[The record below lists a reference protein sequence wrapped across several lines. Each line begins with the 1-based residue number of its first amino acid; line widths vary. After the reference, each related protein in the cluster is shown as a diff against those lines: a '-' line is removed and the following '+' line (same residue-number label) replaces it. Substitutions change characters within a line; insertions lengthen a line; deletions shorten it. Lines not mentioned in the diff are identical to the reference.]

1 MFHARSPRGFQPTA
15 RPTARGDLAAADCW
29 LEPLAPHHATALAW
43 QYRDPA
49 IAERTLLPPMHG
61 PDAGAAWVADRL
73 RQPVLGSVLMAR
85 GLGLVGYAEWVTDG
99 EAGFLCLW
107 IGTDWQGRGLGR
119 RLVTMACDRA
129 ARQGLHPLFT
139 AALDDNH
146 RSLAALR
153 AGGFADLPLRA
164 LPPDHDRVF
173 LVHGEQAHRPAAA
186 VRRLVLFS
194 DAMQTGLAFA
204 PPCAKSMAPSR

>member
-1 MFHARSPRGFQPTA
+1 MFHARPLRGF
-15 RPTARGDLAAADCW
+15 RPTSLPVAERDPGAADLW
-29 LEPLAPHHATALAW
+29 LEALAPHHAAALAW

-61 PDAGAAWVADRL
+61 PHGGADWVADRL
-73 RQPVLGSVLMAR
+73 RHPVLASVLMAR
-85 GLGLVGYAEWVTDG
+85 GLGLLGYVEWITDG

-107 IGTDWQGRGLGR
+107 IGADWQGRGFGR
-119 RLVTMACDRA
+119 RLVAMACDLATGR
-129 ARQGLHPLFT
+129 GLQPLFT

-173 LVHGEQAHRPAAA
+173 LVHGEQAREPAAA
-186 VRRLVLFS
+186 VRRLVSFS

-204 PPCAKSMAPSR
+204 PSWATSLAPSR